1 MDRMETVSQ
10 YVRSVESRIVGRVF
24 TYGGRLHFVLEA
36 DRESGLARLSCRY
49 GTRTDVVFM
58 PVTEVMMRL
67 EQEGRKQGSHGA
79 PELPIAAN
87 PN

>member
-1 MDRMETVSQ
+1 METVSQ

-24 TYGGRLHFVLEA
+24 TYEGRLHFVLEA

-49 GTRTDVVFM
+49 GKRTDIIFM

-67 EQEGRKQGSHGA
+67 EMECRKSAGPSLPLASGA
-79 PELPIAAN
+79 N
-87 PN
+87 